1 MNKPLRLQRFP
12 SFKLQF
18 HGNII
23 SAFLFLSPVEIQNP
37 VNHVIQ
43 CARSLHQPS
52 KSRKV
57 TLPYLFPSFLYS
69 NFYLIERSW
78 FVSYKTIWCSCEV
91 HVEFAGII
99 NILFHPPPKKKYLDT
114 GVERQIWSC
123 CLFFFF
129 ASSIVQQFL
138 GSEIKYF
145 WVS

>member
-52 KSRKV
+52 KSRKELRGKFGLV
-57 TLPYLFPSFLYS
+57 
-69 NFYLIERSW
+69 
-78 FVSYKTIWCSCEV
+78 
-91 HVEFAGII
+91 A
-99 NILFHPPPKKKYLDT
+99 
-114 GVERQIWSC
+114 
-123 CLFFFF
+123 FFFF

-145 WVS
+145 WWRRCQCWV

>member
-99 NILFHPPPKKKYLDT
+99 NILFHPPPPKKKN
-114 GVERQIWSC
+114 IWTQE
-123 CLFFFF
+123 LRGKFGLVAFFFLLLQLC
-129 ASSIVQQFL
+129 SS
-138 GSEIKYF
+138 F
-145 WVS
+145 WVQR